1 MPRAGCEAGAVS
13 CPSVPRTGRY
23 TCLSK
28 LVVKSE
34 TSSRCNPSPTQGCR
48 RRGPPGPGCFL
59 QGRVGTQPTSVL
71 LAWGC
76 QRAQLAPASR
86 VPVRSRQWFGLA
98 RRSKKPLESLA
109 RLGRGPLCILKRSVR
124 SWWPGEGAV
133 VSNVQIPREA
143 RNVEKQWSHT
153 KDPDGCCRLD
163 SHTRSILTKPPQGL
177 LSLLGA
183 GGWGNEDPSGPPL
196 PHAEALL

>member
-1 MPRAGCEAGAVS
+1 MGGPSVPRAGCEAGAVS

-109 RLGRGPLCILKRSVR
+109 RLGRGPLCILKRSGHGGQER
-124 SWWPGEGAV
+124 
-133 VSNVQIPREA
+133 
-143 RNVEKQWSHT
+143 
-153 KDPDGCCRLD
+153 
-163 SHTRSILTKPPQGL
+163 GL
-177 LSLLGA
+177 LFLMSRYQERQGM
-183 GGWGNEDPSGPPL
+183 WRNSGPTQRTQMDVAVLTATPEVSSQSH
-196 PHAEALL
+196 PRVS